1 MAVATALLAGDWRDE
16 EKPRYRAGGST
27 DCILEDRGGLGCMGG
42 EQCDGLEVGFLSGH
56 PHF

>member
-1 MAVATALLAGDWRDE
+1 VATALLAGDWRDE